1 MTASNM
7 KRGEIF
13 FAGLDPT
20 RGAEIRKSRPVVIVS
35 NDAANRASALVTVI
49 PLTSNVSVVHS
60 FEVKL
65 SARESGLSKDSKA
78 MAQQVRTIDKT
89 RIGTVRRGI
98 VPGVKMRE
106 VDAALRLHLAL

>member
-1 MTASNM
+1 MTALIM
-7 KRGEIF
+7 KRGEVF

-20 RGAEIRKSRPVVIVS
+20 LGSEIRKSRPVVIVS

-49 PLTSNVSVVHS
+49 PLTSNVSIVHA

-65 SARESGLSKDSKA
+65 SASESGLPKDSKA
-78 MAQQVRTIDKT
+78 MAQQVRTIDKS
-89 RIGTVRRGI
+89 RLGTLRRGI
-98 VPGVKMRE
+98 VPSLKMHE